1 MEEQVRWLLP
11 NHLCILWFGKLLK
24 LEWCWRQICYKV
36 TRLFPSLFSIRE
48 TNLCYASSVDT
59 KLLYFPAPTVMRPW
73 KPSTNWQGTV
83 REKYVIIF
91 TPPPSETG
99 EWSRG
104 GIGGGGFGFQNV
116 KSHSLALDNNSHS
129 LIFYLFIIYLFLHSF
144 IYCYIVIYYYIVSW
158 SAWFSHTPR
167 YSNQLLDSLR
177 QRTVWELKLSRHFQI
192 FLYFRI
198 FYHIIYLYSVYCL
211 ILFLS
216 TGREMIWWIHWLARR
231 QSLLK
236 FVSVSLKHTTK

>member
-1 MEEQVRWLLP
+1 MEEQVRWLLT

-24 LEWCWRQICYKV
+24 LEWCWRQIGYKV

-83 REKYVIIF
+83 REKYAIIF
-91 TPPPSETG
+91 TFPPPSELG
-99 EWSRG
+99 SGARGG
-104 GIGGGGFGFQNV
+104 GIGGAGFGFQNV

-129 LIFYLFIIYLFLHSF
+129 LIFYLFIIYLFPHSF
-144 IYCYIVIYYYIVSW
+144 IYYYIVSW

-177 QRTVWELKLSRHFQI
+177 QRTVWELKLSSHFQI